1 MFPAPSRGS
10 GVGGEGNLGRFLL
23 RRLLRTVVVVWGVV
37 TVVFV
42 VVRLS
47 GDPIA
52 LLVAPD
58 TPPAEIERLR
68 DRLGLNE
75 PLPVQYGIFVRDA
88 LTGDFGTSLRYN
100 RDALDV
106 VTERIPA
113 TLQIALAAFALAVV
127 VAVPVGILS
136 AVRPNSLLDNVAML
150 LALVGQA
157 VPTFFLGIV
166 LILLF
171 AVRLG
176 WFPTSGLGSPA
187 GLVLPA
193 ITLGAFAMASITRLT
208 RASMLEVLGQD
219 FVRTAR
225 AKGLGEALVVNRHAL
240 RNALVPVVTIMGL
253 QFGALLGGSVVTE
266 TVFALPGMGR
276 LIVQSI
282 GNRDYPVVQA
292 GVFLI
297 ALAFVGV
304 NFVVDV
310 LYALLDPRIRLG

>member
-1 MFPAPSRGS
+1 M
-10 GVGGEGNLGRFLL
+10 GRFLV

-42 VVRLS
+42 VLRLS
-47 GDPIA
+47 GDPIS
-52 LLVAPD
+52 LLL
-58 TPPAEIERLR
+58 PPEATREGVERVREKRGLNDPLPAQYLVYLR
-68 DRLGLNE
+68 DA
-75 PLPVQYGIFVRDA
+75 VR
-88 LTGDFGTSLRYN
+88 GDFGTSIRF
-100 RDALDV
+100 RQDALAV
-106 VTERIPA
+106 VWYRVPTTIE
-113 TLQIALAAFALAVV
+113 IALAAFAVAAVV
-127 VAVPVGILS
+127 GLPIGVLS
-136 AVRPNSLLDNVAML
+136 ALRPNSLLDNLAVL

-166 LILLF
+166 LILVF
-171 AVRLG
+171 AVRFR
-176 WFPTSGLGSPA
+176 WFPTSGLDSPS

-193 ITLGAFAMASITRLT
+193 VTLGAFAMASITRLT
-208 RASMLEVLGQD
+208 RAAMLEVLSQD

-225 AKGLGEALVVNRHAL
+225 AKGLREAVVVNRHAL

-297 ALAFVGV
+297 AIAFVGV
-304 NFVVDV
+304 NLVVDL
-310 LYALLDPRIRLG
+310 LYALLDPRIRLT